1 MKLSDDIFAETKKGC
16 PFFFYLGTEDV
27 ITGQVIQKNHK
38 NARLFKRGCK
48 PSSNKKTTKN
58 VATTLINKR
67 GLPSVQSPPHNQRF
81 SPLIFNTNISASEH
95 LNQFE
100 LPISKA

>member
-58 VATTLINKR
+58 VATVLINKR
-67 GLPSVQSPPHNQRF
+67 GLPSVQSPTTQPTIF
-81 SPLIFNTNISASEH
+81 SSHYQHQHQCIRAPE
-95 LNQFE
+95 
-100 LPISKA
+100 PI